1 MLTITDLSLQR
12 GGVWLLENVN
22 LTVQPGQRVAIVG
35 ANLEVKVREQK
46 RLAALHLAKENVLV
60 GHIADVTP
68 HGQVLDEHLK
78 EVGVVDGL
86 LERLKLVHTERDL
99 AKLPPLDAV
108 LEGNFERRRLSA
120 IPGDAL
126 SEALLVLEAGL
137 ALLPG
142 DGIFG
147 IFLNFVVVVAVGEG
161 VVPVRFRRVI
171 ERSDFVDNNV
181 DGCVG
186 RSPSGVGWH
195 WEIIGPGVVWGAVEQ
210 KWVDD
215 K

>member
-1 MLTITDLSLQR
+1 
-12 GGVWLLENVN
+12 
-22 LTVQPGQRVAIVG
+22 
-35 ANLEVKVREQK
+35 
-46 RLAALHLAKENVLV
+46 
-60 GHIADVTP
+60 
-68 HGQVLDEHLK
+68 
-78 EVGVVDGL
+78 VDGL